1 MASCNA
7 DFERNVGACVD
18 CSAQLYGKMMPRILL
33 MVVAVLT
40 LSSLRKSAAL
50 RSTAPVRIFDKEIKT
65 VLPVCSAVE
74 PGSLHIG
81 DSCLSDCGG
90 ACRGAAARP
99 GFRLI
104 SDNEARPPLKM
115 SNEKHNHQVDFSQG
129 CSGNEIRKICS
140 VGVSNP
146 GGYPLC
152 EELDTQACGH
162 GCSCWSTCTDHNC
175 NPDALSAGFFFV
187 TEPKTITPS
196 GCLIDL
202 HRQLCKAGITGVTN
216 DFWIAALIILLIVA
230 TVGALYYYYR

>member
-104 SDNEARPPLKM
+104 SDNE
-115 SNEKHNHQVDFSQG
+115 QVDFSQG